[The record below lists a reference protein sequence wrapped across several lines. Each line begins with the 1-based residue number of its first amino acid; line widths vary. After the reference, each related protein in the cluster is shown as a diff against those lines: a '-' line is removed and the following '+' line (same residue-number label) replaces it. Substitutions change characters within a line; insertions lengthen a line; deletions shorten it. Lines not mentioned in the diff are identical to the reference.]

1 MTRAAKITYLV
12 MVILGLTSGVAIGF
26 WKAALK
32 LKSNYDISR
41 SLAPGV
47 LDSFSYAQY
56 RHADVQHAEVGLVSV
71 AGLLLELENL
81 HPERTQ
87 RLNLANTYTRL
98 ALLRDSLNDAT
109 GSDQY
114 MTQALRWYAA
124 TGSPR
129 RTVFE
134 MKAAVIQL
142 DHRIDELK
150 SK

>member
-1 MTRAAKITYLV
+1 MTRAAKITYIV
-12 MVILGLTSGVAIGF
+12 MAILGLSSGIAVGF
-26 WKAALK
+26 WKAAVR

-71 AGLLLELENL
+71 VGLLLELEKL

-114 MTQALRWYAA
+114 MTKALYWYTAS
-124 TGSPR
+124 GNPS
-129 RTVFE
+129 RTPFE
-134 MKAAVIQL
+134 MKAAITQL

-150 SK
+150 LK